1 MIKGRSTLFVKVVF
15 WSKSIREQNR
25 RIAPQR
31 SDIDPYATRTY
42 YTCSTCLVAIIAPGP
57 MFSQQYQVP
66 DWELQLQGL
75 IARNSTIR
83 EASPTSTSC
92 HFSQPHPHQ
101 HWDMPNAVSPTS
113 ASQLK
118 SMSQSSKQQ
127 SRTDRTLSMVRE
139 EVKRQGNV
147 LDIVRGQ
154 FAAFSDEFNSNRLA
168 AETIDAKMSSLGHLL
183 KSLQTEESTTKMHL
197 KAAASEITI
206 LQRQQSETKELT
218 ASLFRQMQQE
228 LSDLK
233 ANVQVLRDENA
244 LMKEQLDAVGVNQ
257 PIACSPSV
265 TLNDRIETIVA
276 AAVATH
282 SSELE
287 RATTQT
293 IQAFE
298 SNNMKQNAAIAKSM
312 DALEQRL
319 TAVVDNALDIVNKD
333 IIHLSQAKESTKENE
348 TMAQLEN
355 DLSDRMDSLYGRQN
369 ILDEQMY
376 ERSSA
381 TKSVDPLCSTHDAN
395 DLLSGDGE
403 QNLAEEMPSK
413 SMSDSS
419 ADHVVVTTDI
429 APLSFIERSNNLA
442 SINSTSLEQAPSPRK
457 GGAIHQAPEWLHGAV
472 IEELKNKFTQEQEHR
487 DTN

>member
-1 MIKGRSTLFVKVVF
+1 MIPTVRYPNLLV
-15 WSKSIREQNR
+15 R
-25 RIAPQR
+25 
-31 SDIDPYATRTY
+31 
-42 YTCSTCLVAIIAPGP
+42 LVAIIAP

-118 SMSQSSKQQ
+118 PMSQSSKQQ
-127 SRTDRTLSMVRE
+127 SRTDRTLSIVRE

-154 FAAFSDEFNSNRLA
+154 FSAFSDEFNSNRLA

-333 IIHLSQAKESTKENE
+333 IIHLSRARESTKQNE
-348 TMAQLEN
+348 TMEHLQNDLQN
-355 DLSDRMDSLYGRQN
+355 DLSDQMQN
-369 ILDEQMY
+369 ILEEQMY

-381 TKSVDPLCSTHDAN
+381 TKSADPLSSTHDAN

-472 IEELKNKFTQEQEHR
+472 IEELKNKFTQEQQHR